1 MCKCTWV
8 FLSIKKK
15 FIPTQFSLH
24 FEEKTFQVGLGR
36 KHLSSIIYFPSFF
49 LNQTHSKKV
58 FIPIFSSKFSIYSIS
73 PPNKHTFMVCLVCC
87 TRSCNGMVIL
97 VKQLFLSKRA
107 IIFLVGVITY
117 KINIFPKIQ
126 IFHIHITIIKTISQF
141 LGNIIV

>member
-1 MCKCTWV
+1 MCMCTWV

-24 FEEKTFQVGLGR
+24 FEEKTFWVGLGR
-36 KHLSSIIYFPSFF
+36 KHLSSTIYFPSF
-49 LNQTHSKKV
+49 LPNQTHSKKV
-58 FIPIFSSKFSIYSIS
+58 FIPIFSSKFFIYPIS
-73 PPNKHTFMVCLVCC
+73 PPNKRTLMVCLVCC